1 MHSPTPTYS
10 ATSLTPLYDWYQ
22 REKRDLPWRETRDAY
37 KIWLSEIILQQT
49 RVAQGLD
56 YYLRFTMRFPT
67 LRDLAEASEDEVLKL
82 WQGLGYYSRARNLL
96 KAARVAYASWS
107 EIPDDYE
114 RLRTL
119 PGVGDYTAAAIAS
132 FAFDLPHAV
141 VDGNVFRVLSRLYAD
156 FTPIDST
163 QGKKRFAE
171 LAHRILDRQHP
182 ALHNQAMME
191 LGALVCAPSEP
202 HCDACPLAELCQA
215 RARETQ
221 NELPVKTKK
230 TAKRTRYFNYL
241 YLSWNES
248 DGAVKYALHRRGK
261 GDIWAGLY
269 EPPLIESDRPLTRK
283 ELIMRKEFQR
293 FFPRLQNVIWQGE
306 PVTFTHLLTHQRIEA
321 TFHVLTIQSA
331 NDFVA
336 RDIVIVNEK
345 DLDNYA
351 VSRLTDKLQSLLPS
365 RQLET
370 MRP

>member
-1 MHSPTPTYS
+1 MHSPKPTYS
-10 ATSLTPLYDWYQ
+10 AASLTPLYNWYQ

-56 YYLRFTMRFPT
+56 YYARFTTRFPT
-67 LRDLAEASEDEVLKL
+67 LHNLAEASEDEVLKL

-96 KAARVAYASWS
+96 KAARIAYASWR
-107 EIPDDYE
+107 EIPGDYE
-114 RLRTL
+114 RLRSL
-119 PGVGDYTAAAIAS
+119 PGIGNYTAAAIAS

-163 QGKKRFAE
+163 QGKKRFAD
-171 LAHRILDRQHP
+171 LAQGILDRQHP

-191 LGALVCAPSEP
+191 LGALICTPTEP
-202 HCDACPLAELCQA
+202 HCGICPLADLCQA

-221 NELPVKTKK
+221 NELPIKTKK
-230 TAKRTRYFNYL
+230 TKKRTRYFNYL
-241 YLSWNES
+241 YIRWRNRN
-248 DGAVKYALHRRGK
+248 GTVMCALHRRGK
-261 GDIWAGLY
+261 GDIWMGLY
-269 EPPLIESDRPLTRK
+269 EPPLIESERSLTRK
-283 ELIMRKEFQR
+283 ELMMRDEFRR
-293 FFPRLQNVIWQGE
+293 FFPHPRRIVWQGE
-306 PVTFTHLLTHQRIEA
+306 PITFTHLLTHQRIEA
-321 TFHVLTIQSA
+321 TFHILTIESA
-331 NDFVA
+331 NDFAASDLVT
-336 RDIVIVNEK
+336 VNEK

-365 RQLET
+365 RLSET